1 MRDLCDR
8 YGIVYVADEVMAGF
22 GRAGEWFAVDK
33 WDVRPDLI
41 TFAKGSNSGY
51 VPLGGVVISDAI
63 AATFAERVFPGGLTY
78 CGHPLACAA
87 AVASINAMQD
97 EGIVDNARR
106 IGADVLG
113 PGLRDLAERHPSV
126 GEVRGLGVFWA
137 LDLVKDKATREMLV
151 PYNAAGEANAPMA
164 QLVAACKSAR
174 HAAVRQL
181 QPAARGAALH
191 HHRRG
196 GQGGAGDPRRGARRG
211 GRAHDRLTALA
222 LVASPLM
229 SYDIFFVRRDPGQTM
244 EDALADVEESYE
256 GGDPG
261 PLTEGDL
268 EQWEALLPAA
278 REILGP
284 TAELTQDDDETRE
297 LTDPVSGIGLT
308 LVSGELQIH
317 VPEHRAVGHDD
328 LAVMSR
334 VYDLARAVED
344 ATGLEGYD
352 PQLGEPV
359 SDASDTSPTR
369 RLVLDTDTD
378 DDDEGPRGATTT
390 STAGRAALDPEP
402 FDPEPLGGPPRR
414 WWEFWK
420 P

>member
-1 MRDLCDR
+1 
-8 YGIVYVADEVMAGF
+8 
-22 GRAGEWFAVDK
+22 
-33 WDVRPDLI
+33 
-41 TFAKGSNSGY
+41 
-51 VPLGGVVISDAI
+51 
-63 AATFAERVFPGGLTY
+63 
-78 CGHPLACAA
+78 
-87 AVASINAMQD
+87 
-97 EGIVDNARR
+97 
-106 IGADVLG
+106 
-113 PGLRDLAERHPSV
+113 
-126 GEVRGLGVFWA
+126 
-137 LDLVKDKATREMLV
+137 
-151 PYNAAGEANAPMA
+151 
-164 QLVAACKSAR
+164 
-174 HAAVRQL
+174 
-181 QPAARGAALH
+181 
-191 HHRRG
+191 
-196 GQGGAGDPRRGARRG
+196 
-211 GRAHDRLTALA
+211 
-222 LVASPLM
+222 M